1 MESRSRIKDKFLSFF
16 YMKKHIIVLRELS
29 KFFSGIIAA
38 DFLVGV
44 WLYFENLLPMKFL
57 GINISPEIAILGM
70 IFDLLLLC
78 ILIHYAWNISL
89 PSSIQQK
96 NWLWVIGILLGV
108 VSLLHL
114 LRLIFNIDITIDNW
128 TFPFWL
134 SWVGTIITAYLSYMS
149 FRFAHHK

>member
-1 MESRSRIKDKFLSFF
+1 MKNHSRIKSTFLSPF
-16 YMKKHIIVLRELS
+16 YMKKHITVLRKLS
-29 KFFSGIIAA
+29 KFFSGIIVA

-44 WLYFENLLPMKFL
+44 WLYFGNLLPMKFL

-89 PSSIQQK
+89 PSSMRQK
-96 NWLWVIGILLGV
+96 NWLWGIGILLGV

-114 LRLIFNIDITIDNW
+114 LRLIFNIDITIGVW
-128 TFPFWL
+128 ELPFWL
-134 SWVGTIITAYLSYMS
+134 SWAGTIITAYLSYVS
-149 FRFAHHK
+149 FQFASHK